1 MPEKQNMQKII
12 SETNSLSRRNADR
25 LKQSAFLTYGEN
37 IVNLDIAKNL
47 KNRGFLLLSQAKT
60 IENILFS
67 LPPRSV

>member
-37 IVNLDIAKNL
+37 IVNLDIAKKL
-47 KNRGFLLLSQAKT
+47 KNSEFYTFIASK
-60 IENILFS
+60 NH
-67 LPPRSV
+67 

>member
-37 IVNLDIAKNL
+37 IVNLDIEKKL
-47 KNRGFLLLSQAKT
+47 KNSEFYTFIASK
-60 IENILFS
+60 NH
-67 LPPRSV
+67 